1 MGESVIHIHKEQPGM
16 KKAVKKR
23 KWITP
28 ATLRAI
34 ESRHTLKKK
43 LLDTKSDRLLER
55 YKLQYIEAD
64 LTVKRMARADKRA
77 YMDELASQAENAA
90 NRGEQGKVY
99 KITKMVCGK
108 YGGRSEVPIK
118 DTV

>member
-1 MGESVIHIHKEQPGM
+1 M

-34 ESRHTLKKK
+34 ESRRTLKKK

-55 YKLQYIEAD
+55 YKLQYRD
-64 LTVKRMARADKRA
+64 
-77 YMDELASQAENAA
+77 
-90 NRGEQGKVY
+90 
-99 KITKMVCGK
+99 
-108 YGGRSEVPIK
+108 
-118 DTV
+118 